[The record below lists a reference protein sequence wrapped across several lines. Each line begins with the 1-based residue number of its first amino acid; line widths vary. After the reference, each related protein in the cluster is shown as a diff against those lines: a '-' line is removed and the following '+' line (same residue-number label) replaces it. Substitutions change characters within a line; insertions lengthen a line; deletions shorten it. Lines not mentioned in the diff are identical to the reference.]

1 MRVTV
6 LRGVSFLE
14 TKQPCDL
21 ILSSEGF
28 TSMWSMAC
36 SRASFGAITLLNLSS
51 VVVKSLAY
59 NCCNSTV
66 IVMYEGTTYLLSSSG
81 RPFSEGVRP
90 ITASKITDEEP
101 VTFPSEQAVLAR

>member
-1 MRVTV
+1 
-6 LRGVSFLE
+6 
-14 TKQPCDL
+14 
-21 ILSSEGF
+21 
-28 TSMWSMAC
+28 MWSMGC

-81 RPFSEGVRP
+81 RPFSEGVRRLESWP
-90 ITASKITDEEP
+90 ARSCSRVRTRLVIQLKRGWLAGSEADHSP
-101 VTFPSEQAVLAR
+101 VQK

>member
-1 MRVTV
+1 
-6 LRGVSFLE
+6 
-14 TKQPCDL
+14 
-21 ILSSEGF
+21 
-28 TSMWSMAC
+28 MWSMGY

-81 RPFSEGVRP
+81 RPFSEGVRRLGIP
-90 ITASKITDEEP
+90 GPRGAAR
-101 VTFPSEQAVLAR
+101 VSE